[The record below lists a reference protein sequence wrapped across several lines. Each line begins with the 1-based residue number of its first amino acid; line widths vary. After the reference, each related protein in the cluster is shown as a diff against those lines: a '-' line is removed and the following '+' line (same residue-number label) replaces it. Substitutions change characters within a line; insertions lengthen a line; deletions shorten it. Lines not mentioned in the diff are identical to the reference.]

1 MVAWVPI
8 TPIRPVRVVATARRT
23 AGRITSTTGTS

>member
-1 MVAWVPI
+1 MVAWVPM